1 VPLKQLLERVKYSS
15 DFHILISGGMLPEKM
30 LFEILK
36 DESSVQF
43 EKYSS
48 GMLPLR
54 LLLPASKN
62 TILFILEKDS
72 GKLPESMLELRSIM
86 KRSVRLPSDCGTTP
100 ENMLE
105 LRSRPSKL
113 GTISDKF
120 SGMEPEKVLPERSRI
135 TSLTLVRFRMN
146 SGKVPLRLLS

>member
-1 VPLKQLLERVKYSS
+1 LGIVPLKQLLERVKYSS

-54 LLLPASKN
+54 LLLPASKKS
-62 TILFILEKDS
+62 ILFILEKDS
-72 GKLPESMLELRSIM
+72 GKLREQVRVQFHGGEISKNTQRLRY
-86 KRSVRLPSDCGTTP
+86 D
-100 ENMLE
+100 
-105 LRSRPSKL
+105 SREHV
-113 GTISDKF
+113 GA
-120 SGMEPEKVLPERSRI
+120 
-135 TSLTLVRFRMN
+135 
-146 SGKVPLRLLS
+146 